1 MNVGKSV
8 FSQLVELYPEYAFKK
23 KETQQE
29 LTLRMPT
36 KIETGGSILNW
47 LKS

>member
-1 MNVGKSV
+1 MNVGKTV
-8 FSQLVELYPEYAFKK
+8 FSQLIELYPEYAYKK

-36 KIETGGSILNW
+36 KIEIGGSILIW